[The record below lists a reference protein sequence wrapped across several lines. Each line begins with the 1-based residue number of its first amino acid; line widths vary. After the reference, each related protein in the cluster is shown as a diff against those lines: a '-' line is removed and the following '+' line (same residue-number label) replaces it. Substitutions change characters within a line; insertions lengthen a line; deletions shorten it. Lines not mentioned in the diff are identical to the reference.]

1 MKKLFENK
9 IFKTVFGIVRTI
21 FYILLVIY
29 LVFAIVERVSQNGI
43 KGYRIYTIRTGSMDP
58 AYKVYDVILVKETNP
73 DDLRVGDVITY
84 ANTNYTVTH
93 RIVFINDQ
101 NGEITADLPEGL
113 YKAIEV
119 QASDIKYDITNAY
132 KSIFKIGSAVNKSQ
146 MRKYNKNFKSCH
158 QSIIIPLGLLMLQAP
173 PTMREKSPSEI
184 LTARLAL

>member
-21 FYILLVIY
+21 FYILLIIY

-101 NGEITADLPEGL
+101 NGEITTKGDANQINDNPITKDRILGKVE
-113 YKAIEV
+113 YK
-119 QASDIKYDITNAY
+119 
-132 KSIFKIGSAVNKSQ
+132 FKIYSFLTRLVNNKITFFFFVFVPLVVTIFLDIADNILERQKEKEEQSKIPKLK
-146 MRKYNKNFKSCH
+146 RK
-158 QSIIIPLGLLMLQAP
+158 
-173 PTMREKSPSEI
+173 E
-184 LTARLAL
+184 